1 MYNHEKQ
8 PPKKGR
14 GSIIQFM
21 KKEKKELLSH
31 EPRRPP
37 VPLGSPFW
45 SLSHR
50 YPHSKAP
57 GEKRKWMNWKVREK
71 KLLKQTSQTIGR
83 KKKQQ

>member
-37 VPLGSPFW
+37 VPLGSPF
-45 SLSHR
+45 
-50 YPHSKAP
+50 
-57 GEKRKWMNWKVREK
+57 
-71 KLLKQTSQTIGR
+71 
-83 KKKQQ
+83 